1 MGIKCSAEVGGGQ
14 NRLKAEKCVRA
25 ALKMEQEPQGA
36 VGIFWRWNRNPR
48 RCPGSSGDILG
59 AFARAS
65 SECSQQIA
73 FPDKQIGFGAS
84 WESLEDFQQKIRWA
98 EKWQQIHEVEIMK
111 VNPGAVWFPLLT
123 LFSNRI
129 FCTMNCG
136 SAAHAAR
143 VSLSAQIIKGEK
155 RNPGLVDGLGK
166 N

>member
-1 MGIKCSAEVGGGQ
+1 M
-14 NRLKAEKCVRA
+14 
-25 ALKMEQEPQGA
+25 
-36 VGIFWRWNRNPR
+36 
-48 RCPGSSGDILG
+48 G
-59 AFARAS
+59 AFSSPS

-73 FPDKQIGFGAS
+73 PPDKQIGFGAS
-84 WESLEDFQQKIRWA
+84 WESLEDFQQEIRWA

-129 FCTMNCG
+129 FCTMSCG

-143 VSLSAQIIKGEK
+143 VSLSAHIIKGEK
-155 RNPGLVDGLGK
+155 RNPGLVDGSGK